1 MEKNLH
7 SAEMQSYIKNIK
19 RWILPIKIYIT
30 LEYTR
35 KWKGLP
41 IFRPQNKQTN
51 NSKKFRP
58 ILNLFYST
66 LKKEKV
72 LGERK
77 DKIR

>member
-35 KWKGLP
+35 IYESEKDHRYFDRK
-41 IFRPQNKQTN
+41 INKQIIPKN
-51 NSKKFRP
+51 FV
-58 ILNLFYST
+58 LF
-66 LKKEKV
+66 
-72 LGERK
+72 
-77 DKIR
+77 